1 MYCIYKKI
9 ALITFENK
17 LVLDSG
23 IQIFIERPGQV
34 YSAKKMLLLSSIV
47 IKGLQ
52 VPRNVYK

>member
-17 LVLDSG
+17 LVLDSA
-23 IQIFIERPGQV
+23 IQILIERPGQV
-34 YSAKKMLLLSSIV
+34 YSAKKRFLLNLLV

-52 VPRNVYK
+52 MPRNVYK